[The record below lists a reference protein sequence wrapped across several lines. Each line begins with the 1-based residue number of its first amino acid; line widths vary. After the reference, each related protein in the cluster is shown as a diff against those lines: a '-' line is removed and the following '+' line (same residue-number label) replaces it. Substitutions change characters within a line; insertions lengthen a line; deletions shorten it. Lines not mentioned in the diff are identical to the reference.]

1 MLGHPEKVIL
11 LTISDNS
18 SKDKTIKSIEEL
30 EYLSKTAGCDVVGKF
45 IQIKENPDPA
55 FYIGRGKVQEIKQ
68 IIKERNID
76 AVIFDVPLSG
86 KYHRNLEEEMGIKV
100 IDRVEL
106 IMDIFAQHARTESA
120 KIQVELAQLKYRLTQ
135 LKGRGR
141 DFSRLGGGIGTR
153 GPGEKKLEVD
163 RRKIMK
169 RISTLIK
176 ELERIEVSKQVQRKR
191 RKQIVQIALVGY
203 TNAGKSSLMNLLTG
217 SKCKVENTLFS
228 TLDTTTRKIK
238 IPLNVPVLLT
248 DTVGFIENLPA
259 DLIVSFYSTLS
270 VVKEADMLIEV
281 IDISEENF
289 REKMQVVE
297 ETLIELEAGA
307 IPRVYVFNKTDL
319 ILDTEYFSKLSEG
332 SENTFYISCKTK
344 EGFEN
349 FKNMLVQKIK
359 ELLKIKYFSFK
370 I

>member
-11 LTISDNS
+11 LTISDNLS
-18 SKDKTIKSIEEL
+18 RQKAIESLEEL
-30 EYLSKTAGCDVVGKF
+30 ESLAKTAGCDVTGKF

-55 FYIGRGKVQEIKQ
+55 FYIGKGKVQEMKQ
-68 IIKERNID
+68 IIREKCID
-76 AVIFDVPLSG
+76 AVIFDAPLSG
-86 KYHRNLEEEMGIKV
+86 RYHRNLEEELNIKV

-106 IMDIFAQHARTESA
+106 IMDIFAQHARTKAA

-135 LKGRGR
+135 LKGKGR
-141 DFSRLGGGIGTR
+141 DLSRLGGGIGTR

-169 RISTLIK
+169 RISALNK
-176 ELERIEVSKQVQRKR
+176 ELKRIEVSKRVQRKR
-191 RKQIVQIALVGY
+191 RKQLVHIALVGY

-217 SKCKVENTLFS
+217 STCKVENTLFS
-228 TLDTTTRKIK
+228 TLDTTTRRMKV
-238 IPLNVPVLLT
+238 PLNVPVLLT

-259 DLIVSFYSTLS
+259 ELIASFQSTLS

-281 IDISEENF
+281 VDVSEENF
-289 REKMQVVE
+289 REKLQVVE
-297 ETLIELEAGA
+297 ETLIGLGAGA
-307 IPRVYVFNKTDL
+307 IPRVFVFNKTDL
-319 ILDTEYFSKLSEG
+319 ILDAEYFSKVSDDPG
-332 SENTFYISCKTK
+332 NIFYISCKTG

-349 FKNMLVQKIK
+349 FKNMLVQKIR

>member
-1 MLGHPEKVIL
+1 MLGRPEKVIL

-18 SKDKTIKSIEEL
+18 SRQKTVKSLEEL
-30 EYLSKTAGCDVVGKF
+30 ESLARTAGCEVTGKF

-55 FYIGRGKVQEIKQ
+55 FYIGKGKVQEMKQ
-68 IIKERNID
+68 IIKEKDID

-86 KYHRNLEEEMGIKV
+86 RYHRNLEQELNIKV

-106 IMDIFAQHARTESA
+106 IMDIFAQHARTKAA

-141 DFSRLGGGIGTR
+141 DLSRLGGGIGTR

-163 RRKIMK
+163 RRKIMNRINALNKELK
-169 RISTLIK
+169 RIEI
-176 ELERIEVSKQVQRKR
+176 SKRVQRKR
-191 RKQIVQIALVGY
+191 RKQLIQIALVGY

-217 SKCKVENTLFS
+217 STCKVENTLFS
-228 TLDTTTRKIK
+228 TLDTTTRRIK
-238 IPLNVPVLLT
+238 VPLNIPILLT

-259 DLIVSFYSTLS
+259 ELVVSFRSTLS

-297 ETLIELEAGA
+297 ETLIGLGAGA
-307 IPRVYVFNKTDL
+307 IPRISVFNKTDL
-319 ILDTEYFSKLSEG
+319 VLDTEYFSQLSED
-332 SENTFYISCKTK
+332 SKNTFYISCKTK